1 MDTRRHDD
9 AQKMLETERL
19 DVVQVCGRGDR
30 IPHWARICLERGLP
44 ILAEKPLAMDLP
56 TLGLETGTG
65 AGNRDAAKRVTN

>member
-1 MDTRRHDD
+1 MTMPR
-9 AQKMLETERL
+9 KCWKTERL

-30 IPHWARICLERGLP
+30 IPHWARICLECGLP

-65 AGNRDAAKRVTN
+65 VETGTQLSESPIES